1 LKFTLESPSV
11 ASVRRVSATEIVIGN
26 DVWTTPVALS
36 PAGVVPDWLPAPVE
50 QLSIDD
56 LAPVIATGAELI
68 VIGTGSKQILPN
80 RDLMFAMARQGIGL
94 EMMDTPAAARTFNV
108 LLSEGRSVAAVL
120 YISVVS

>member
-1 LKFTLESPSV
+1 M
-11 ASVRRVSATEIVIGN
+11 
-26 DVWTTPVALS
+26 
-36 PAGVVPDWLPAPVE
+36 PDWLPVPVE

-68 VIGTGSKQILPN
+68 VVGTGSKQILPN
-80 RDLMFAMARQGIGL
+80 RDLMFAMARQGVGL

>member
-1 LKFTLESPSV
+1 MKFTLESPSV
-11 ASVRRVSATEIVIGN
+11 ASIRRVSATEIVIGN

-36 PAGVVPDWLPAPVE
+36 PTGVVPDWLPVPVE

-68 VIGTGSKQILPN
+68 VVGTGSKQILPN
-80 RDLMFAMARQGIGL
+80 RDLMFAMARQGVGL